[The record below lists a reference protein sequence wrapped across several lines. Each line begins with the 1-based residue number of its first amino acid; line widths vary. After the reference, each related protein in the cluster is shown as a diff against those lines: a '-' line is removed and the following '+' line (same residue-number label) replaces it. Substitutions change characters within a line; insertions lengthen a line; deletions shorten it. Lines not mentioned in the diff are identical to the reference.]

1 MDSEFAQGWDAFSDH
16 VLAMTNNLLNLVSTV
31 DRQGTAKLEN
41 QEDVVD
47 NFHMLIVDPMDQ
59 LLGKNGASILSYC
72 GISDEEYRRSFICL
86 DEFLGKNKAPAIVIN
101 PPIASNSE
109 RSSTKVLY

>member
-1 MDSEFAQGWDAFSDH
+1 MDSEFARGLDAFSDR
-16 VLAMTNNLLNLVSTV
+16 VLAMTNKLLNLVSTV

-47 NFHMLIVDPMDQ
+47 DFRMLIVDPMDQ

-72 GISDEEYRRSFICL
+72 VEFLTRNIVGHLFALMNSLERTRRQPLLLIRRSL
-86 DEFLGKNKAPAIVIN
+86 
-101 PPIASNSE
+101 
-109 RSSTKVLY
+109 